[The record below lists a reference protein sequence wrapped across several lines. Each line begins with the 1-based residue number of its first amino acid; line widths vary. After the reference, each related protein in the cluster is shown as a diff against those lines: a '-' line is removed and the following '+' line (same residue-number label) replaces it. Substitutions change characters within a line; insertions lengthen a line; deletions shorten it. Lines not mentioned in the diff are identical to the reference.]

1 MSKTPE
7 EEYMEQFEPEFRNY
21 MAGSYKPK
29 KLQMGYDPLEK
40 YRQEA
45 IDPEMLA
52 ALMAVKQQISD
63 LLDEASEASGI
74 EKQQMLDIM
83 NIRIW

>member
-1 MSKTPE
+1 MTKTPE
-7 EEYMEQFEPEFRNY
+7 EEYMDQFDPEFRSY

-45 IDPEMLA
+45 IDPEMLE
-52 ALMAVKQQISD
+52 ALMVVKQQIVE
-63 LLDEASEASGI
+63 LLDQASEASGI
-74 EKQQMLDIM
+74 EKEKMLDIM